1 MMGRKYDKATD
12 HNTNTSASTLPK
24 DPSADTKSNENDLS
38 GEAAGVVRGVT
49 RSVGRSVWKAP
60 IGNLPK
66 SSRGI
71 LRQKLPVRQVAR
83 VSDRMAT
90 GWDWW
95 SSAVESNGQETS
107 KRTSYWIR
115 FRSFASNLARNTLL
129 GMAVF
134 ESYGYVINNVAP
146 TEGHTN
152 ASIVRELVDDENSEI
167 VFDEPDEYAKAA
179 IEVHFGAG
187 FLAGSIHGVASTV
200 FEGHP
205 RIQRFAFINTLHHSF
220 AHSMLF
226 GGYESTKRIIIN
238 QMHSVDNSTQYF
250 GAAYLTAFGVA
261 GGIAGQLQHVVSHY
275 SEQWSGLSDSTL
287 RVSIRTVTPPT
298 LRSMLGAFF
307 PSAIGFIAFEYGKK
321 LAA

>member
-95 SSAVESNGQETS
+95 SSAVD
-107 KRTSYWIR
+107 
-115 FRSFASNLARNTLL
+115 RSFEKYQ
-129 GMAVF
+129 V
-134 ESYGYVINNVAP
+134 ESQK
-146 TEGHTN
+146 
-152 ASIVRELVDDENSEI
+152 
-167 VFDEPDEYAKAA
+167 FK
-179 IEVHFGAG
+179 
-187 FLAGSIHGVASTV
+187 
-200 FEGHP
+200 
-205 RIQRFAFINTLHHSF
+205 IQ
-220 AHSMLF
+220 
-226 GGYESTKRIIIN
+226 
-238 QMHSVDNSTQYF
+238 
-250 GAAYLTAFGVA
+250 
-261 GGIAGQLQHVVSHY
+261 
-275 SEQWSGLSDSTL
+275 LS
-287 RVSIRTVTPPT
+287 VSIRFGT
-298 LRSMLGAFF
+298 
-307 PSAIGFIAFEYGKK
+307 
-321 LAA
+321 